1 MYVFGYGSLIWNPG
15 FEFQTS
21 ELAEVKNYKRSF
33 SMWSIHHRGTVKRPG
48 LVLALEKCNGRSCKG
63 VVFKVSPDNY
73 TQVLLYLRERELV
86 SSAYEE
92 TEVQVEL
99 ATSKQ
104 LVNAITFVI
113 KKDHDQYCQLRLDEQ
128 AKIIA
133 EAEGGRGR
141 NDEYLFSTEK
151 KLTELGISS
160 VDLRYLVQQVKKI
173 KS

>member
-21 ELAEVKNYKRSF
+21 ELAEIKNYKRSF

-48 LVLALEKCNGRSCKG
+48 LVLALEECKGHSCKG
-63 VVFKVSPDNY
+63 VVFTVSPEKY

-104 LVNAITFVI
+104 LVTAITFVI
-113 KKDHDQYCQLRLDEQ
+113 KKEHDQYCQLTLDEQ

-133 EAEGGRGR
+133 EAEEGAVVMM
-141 NDEYLFSTEK
+141 NICLVLK
-151 KLTELGISS
+151 KTLTELGVSS

>member
-1 MYVFGYGSLIWNPG
+1 M
-15 FEFQTS
+15 
-21 ELAEVKNYKRSF
+21 F
-33 SMWSIHHRGTVKRPG
+33 S
-48 LVLALEKCNGRSCKG
+48 
-63 VVFKVSPDNY
+63 VSPDNY
-73 TQVLLYLRERELV
+73 SQVLLYLRERELV

-104 LVNAITFVI
+104 LVTAITFVI
-113 KKDHDQYCQLRLDEQ
+113 KKDHDQYCQLTRDEQ

-151 KLTELGISS
+151 NSRS
-160 VDLRYLVQQVKKI
+160 
-173 KS
+173 

>member
-21 ELAEVKNYKRSF
+21 ELAEIKNYKRSF

-48 LVLALEKCNGRSCKG
+48 LVLALEKCNGHSCKG
-63 VVFKVSPDNY
+63 VVFRISPDNY

-99 ATSKQ
+99 TLS
-104 LVNAITFVI
+104 
-113 KKDHDQYCQLRLDEQ
+113 
-128 AKIIA
+128 IIH
-133 EAEGGRGR
+133 
-141 NDEYLFSTEK
+141 
-151 KLTELGISS
+151 I
-160 VDLRYLVQQVKKI
+160 
-173 KS
+173 

>member
-21 ELAEVKNYKRSF
+21 ELAEIKNYKRSF
-33 SMWSIHHRGTVKRPG
+33 SMWSIHHRVTFIMRC
-48 LVLALEKCNGRSCKG
+48 LVFALEKCNGHSCKG
-63 VVFKVSPDNY
+63 VVFRISSDNY

-104 LVNAITFVI
+104 LVTAITFVI
-113 KKDHDQYCQLRLDEQ
+113 
-128 AKIIA
+128 
-133 EAEGGRGR
+133 
-141 NDEYLFSTEK
+141 
-151 KLTELGISS
+151 
-160 VDLRYLVQQVKKI
+160 
-173 KS
+173 

>member
-21 ELAEVKNYKRSF
+21 ELAEIKNYKRSF

-48 LVLALEKCNGRSCKG
+48 LVLALEKCNGHSCKG
-63 VVFKVSPDNY
+63 VVFRVSPDNY
-73 TQVLLYLRERELV
+73 T
-86 SSAYEE
+86 
-92 TEVQVEL
+92 
-99 ATSKQ
+99 
-104 LVNAITFVI
+104 
-113 KKDHDQYCQLRLDEQ
+113 YCQLTLDEQ

-151 KLTELGISS
+151 KLTELGVSS

>member
-21 ELAEVKNYKRSF
+21 ELAEIKNYKRSF

-63 VVFKVSPDNY
+63 VVFSVSPDNY

-104 LVNAITFVI
+104 LVTAITFVI
-113 KKDHDQYCQLRLDEQ
+113 KKDHDQYCQLTLDEQ

-133 EAEGGRGR
+133 VAEGGRGR
-141 NDEYLFSTEK
+141 NDEYLFSPK
-151 KLTELGISS
+151 KTHGVRSLFL
-160 VDLRYLVQQVKKI
+160 
-173 KS
+173 

>member
-1 MYVFGYGSLIWNPG
+1 MYVFGYGSLIWNLG

-21 ELAEVKNYKRSF
+21 ELAEIKNYKRSF

-48 LVLALEKCNGRSCKG
+48 LVLEKCNGRSCKR
-63 VVFKVSPDNY
+63 VVFRVSPDNY

-99 ATSKQ
+99 ATFKQ
-104 LVNAITFVI
+104 LVTAITFVI
-113 KKDHDQYCQLRLDEQ
+113 KKDHDQYCQLTLDEQ
-128 AKIIA
+128 AKIVA

-151 KLTELGISS
+151 KLTELGVSS